1 MSIHPSRNSQLNA
14 LPPGL
19 LARRAI
25 IAEDLVHLFERLAS
39 RLGHEEVNPE
49 ERKQAEYSKEDVCA
63 EAGVFDKRRSDKA
76 NDKVE
81 EPVARG

>member
-1 MSIHPSRNSQLNA
+1 MPIHPRRNRQFNP
-14 LPPGL
+14 LPPRL
-19 LARRAI
+19 LARRTVVT
-25 IAEDLVHLFERLAS
+25 EDMVHLLERLS
-39 RLGHEEVNPE
+39 GSLRHEEVNPE

-81 EPVARG
+81 EPVAGG